1 MGKPPFFG
9 LIQHCA
15 MWIKATPGQREILGE
30 IVDLLTPKL
39 TFIIRRYKDLGD
51 ESYSSDFIRISTALG
66 NSSYKA
72 SNNFFSRKT
81 VDTLSNLHRWHGD
94 LFEEDSNPENIYD
107 WIEEV
112 TNLYKNPKVVVQ
124 LWETKE
130 NALPNESFENIRHR
144 LSTKEIEHI
153 SHLIQDRTEALHFL
167 SDWQYQDNLPELDFC
182 FRLYTRHTILLLYG
196 LMKTNHLRIHKNGN
210 EEIDINL
217 FKEFL
222 RKRVATITEKDLH
235 QSPYSLKWGLL
246 HSPRESELNSYFDAL
261 NIHGLPDINE
271 IEDILDG
278 KASSMEKEI
287 FKFLEAIKNKLTL
300 RERR

>member
-1 MGKPPFFG
+1 
-9 LIQHCA
+9 

-51 ESYSSDFIRISTALG
+51 DSYSSDFIRISTALG

-72 SNNFFSRKT
+72 SNHFFSRKT

-94 LFEEDSNPENIYD
+94 LFEENSNPENIYD

-112 TNLYKNPKVVVQ
+112 TYLYENPKVAIQ

-130 NALPNESFENIRHR
+130 NALPKEPFEKMLNR
-144 LSTKEIEHI
+144 LSTKEKEHI
-153 SHLIQDRTEALHFL
+153 LHLIRDRKEALHFL
-167 SDWQYQDNLPELDFC
+167 SNWQYQDHLPELDFY
-182 FRLYTRHTILLLYG
+182 FRLYTRNTILLLYG
-196 LMKTNHLRIHKNGN
+196 LMKTNHLRIQKNGN

-222 RKRVATITEKDLH
+222 GKRVATITEKELNQD
-235 QSPYSLKWGLL
+235 PYSLKWGLL
-246 HSPRESELNSYFDAL
+246 HSPRENELNSYFDKL
-261 NIHGLPDINE
+261 KIHQLPEINE
-271 IEDILDG
+271 IEDTLDG
-278 KASSMEKEI
+278 KASTMEIEI
-287 FKFLEAIKNKLTL
+287 FKFLAAIEKKLNK
-300 RERR
+300 RERC